1 MLLFNPRLG
10 GLLILAEFLKK
21 FVNWILERKARRAEK
36 RLVRFDRSPAL
47 IARSVSLEDLEPVK
61 YGTIRQQLVEST
73 LINGRELPKIGVAY
87 GLKAEYPPD
96 YNDYEDYYDA
106 YFYVPFV
113 SQALTIRHLLI
124 WQNGFDTESKDEKA
138 KKKADQFMAQIN
150 ADVVL
155 QKGTLHGLITGN
167 CYWLG
172 EKQADGLLQLKVLD
186 SRKVLYAKDG
196 KGFIYI
202 KDQKPKAIPE
212 LTPQKTRGILHLPFN
227 NLTGHYGT
235 SCLRRVL
242 PTVKSLLYMERY
254 MPKIVRKRGD
264 PLLAIKID
272 TKDPEEFRR
281 IKQMIITRKEAED
294 IFHDGTIEIEEVYKS
309 TPRFGVME
317 VVKHFR
323 DNLVAG
329 LGVPEVALGFG
340 GTTTMATAEY
350 QERLLIGELQGYQ
363 RQIKRFIEQKL
374 FPLADIKN
382 VKVNWRPIKPEDTFA
397 LSKRY
402 CQEIEHGIVSPS
414 HARQLLGYPPEAG
427 EETVIRAN
435 LIPYLQDLKTKQ
447 M

>member
-1 MLLFNPRLG
+1 MTGFLG
-10 GLLILAEFLKK
+10 FFRKLTKWLYHKRPEKAETKVK
-21 FVNWILERKARRAEK
+21 LET
-36 RLVRFDRSPAL
+36 VPAL
-47 IARSVSLEDLEPVK
+47 FARSICIENFEPVR
-61 YGTIRQQLVEST
+61 YGGIREQLRESR
-73 LINGRELPKIGVAY
+73 LIAGKGLPKIGTAF
-87 GLKAEYPPD
+87 GFNAEYPED
-96 YNDYEDYYDA
+96 FNDYEDYYDA

-172 EKQADGLLQLKVLD
+172 EKQADGSLQLKVLD

-272 TKDPEEFRR
+272 AKDPEEFRR
-281 IKQMIITRKEAED
+281 IKQMITTRKEAED
-294 IFHDGTIEIEEVYKS
+294 IFHDGTIEIQEVYKS

-402 CQEIEHGIVSPS
+402 CQEIEHGIISPNY
-414 HARQLLGYPPEAG
+414 ARQLLGYPPEAG
-427 EETVIRAN
+427 KETLILSN
-435 LIPYLQDLKTKQ
+435 LVPLCAKLQKKSKHEKLVTLF
-447 M
+447 